1 VLKIVIAEDDLMIAD
16 MAEEFLSQAG
26 YDVCG
31 IARTVSEAISLAHSC
46 DPDLALID
54 LRLADGGMGTEII
67 AKLVPHVGLGI
78 LYASG
83 NTSELVL
90 TTTDGHACLTKPYRS
105 TDLLRALDLVK
116 SLVTTGA
123 AIPPYPRGFRIL
135 PSPVNPMSHLAL

>member
-1 VLKIVIAEDDLMIAD
+1 VLKILIAEDDLMIAD
-16 MAEEFLSQAG
+16 IAEEFLCQAG

-31 IARTVSEAISLAHSC
+31 IARTVSEAIALARAC
-46 DPDLALID
+46 EPDLALID

-90 TTTDGHACLTKPYRS
+90 TATDGHACLTKPYRS
-105 TDLLRALDLVK
+105 ADLLRALDLVK
-116 SLVTTGA
+116 SLVATGT

-135 PSPVNPMSHLAL
+135 PPAASLASGMAS